1 MTCASCEE
9 RRQKLKA
16 LADGAA
22 RSLTNAIDRL
32 TGRSSKTEQSSDS
45 TEQSVDSTGSNSE
58 QPDSG
63 VATVTR
69 ARAGRP
75 KRTKV
80 SG

>member
-32 TGRSSKTEQSSDS
+32 IGRSSKTEQPSDS
-45 TEQSVDSTGSNSE
+45 AEQSVDSTNSNSE

-63 VATVTR
+63 VAITARSR
-69 ARAGRP
+69 ARRA
-75 KRTKV
+75 KRTKI

>member
-22 RSLTNAIDRL
+22 KSLTNAIDRL

-45 TEQSVDSTGSNSE
+45 AEQSVDSTDSNTKQS
-58 QPDSG
+58 DSG
-63 VATVTR
+63 VATTARPR
-69 ARAGRP
+69 ARRT
-75 KRTKV
+75 KRTQI

>member
-9 RRQKLKA
+9 RRQKFKA
-16 LADGAA
+16 LADVAA
-22 RSLTNAIDRL
+22 RSLANAIDQL

-45 TEQSVDSTGSNSE
+45 AEQSVDSTGSNSE

-63 VATVTR
+63 VATTAR
-69 ARAGRP
+69 PRAGRP
-75 KRTKV
+75 KRTKL